1 MTLFE
6 QAVIFAAEKHA
17 GMKRKLG
24 DTPYILHPLEAAL
37 IVSTL
42 TDDEEVLAAAVLHDI
57 VEDTDV
63 TLEELAERFT
73 PRVAALVASET
84 EDKRAG
90 IPKSESWLIRKE
102 ASLAALRRADDPAV
116 LFIWL
121 GDKLSNLRSFRRA
134 KLKLG
139 DGMWKLFNQKDPGM
153 HARYYRSILRALSGL
168 KETGAWKEY
177 RDLVEELFGAAQD
190 ESPESPGPEDAL

>member
-1 MTLFE
+1 MPFISTKTN
-6 QAVIFAAEKHA
+6 VTVTKEK
-17 GMKRKLG
+17 
-24 DTPYILHPLEAAL
+24 
-37 IVSTL
+37 
-42 TDDEEVLAAAVLHDI
+42 
-57 VEDTDV
+57 
-63 TLEELAERFT
+63 
-73 PRVAALVASET
+73 ET
-84 EDKRAG
+84 ELKQRLGQAIAILPG
-90 IPKSESWLIRKE
+90 KSESWLIRKE
-102 ASLAALRRADDPAV
+102 ASLEVLRRAEDPAV

-168 KETGAWKEY
+168 KDTGAWKEY

-190 ESPESPGPEDAL
+190 EAPESPGPEDAL